1 MSERREDVSLQIRDA
16 DVVVHARGDLDG
28 TTAGLLREALQGALA
43 AGLPVVLLDL
53 GEVAFM
59 DSAGLAVV
67 VRAQRLLSRDQRL
80 ILCNVPPRMTRVLQV
95 TSFDAIFGVHAL
107 GDPWPWDDV
116 RPLDPPSSAPP

>member
-67 VRAQRLLSRDQRL
+67 VRAQRLLSRGQRMM
-80 ILCNVPPRMTRVLQV
+80 LCNVPPRMTRVLQV
-95 TSFDAIFGVHAL
+95 T
-107 GDPWPWDDV
+107 
-116 RPLDPPSSAPP
+116 